1 MSRIRRY
8 SGRVPAF
15 ETALPAVGHL
25 SLHQADLPADAPAA
39 PTASALDSTALD
51 SRALPTSPA
60 PSADHQ
66 VHTLPRLQTSDY
78 DIRGPAAPVAPALYS
93 VGLVMSPAPSAGD
106 SRSYAYA
113 ADYSHRAGLD
123 STPTSPTASPEA
135 LNKARFT
142 RDNVLYAFSFLC
154 LHTIHRNM
162 KDIEDAWYAGFKEF
176 FILMMVVCFGMI
188 GVGVMANTS
197 TPMSETNNMISA
209 MMSRTSWILSSCLL
223 LITLSFFVGGHG
235 FISCIVAAFFIMI
248 VMAFAWKFRDPTTTT
263 VVSTLF
269 TSCLSKIKAG
279 WWYRSQPILPL

>member
-1 MSRIRRY
+1 MSPQRRNGAPDRDHIASDDQGPPSHAPPSSRSHLRSLVSRIRRY

-66 VHTLPRLQTSDY
+66 VRTLPRLQTSDY

-106 SRSYAYA
+106 SRSYACAYA

-123 STPTSPTASPEA
+123 STPTSPTASGASPEA
-135 LNKARFT
+135 LNKVF
-142 RDNVLYAFSFLC
+142 FSNRV
-154 LHTIHRNM
+154 H
-162 KDIEDAWYAGFKEF
+162 
-176 FILMMVVCFGMI
+176 
-188 GVGVMANTS
+188 
-197 TPMSETNNMISA
+197 
-209 MMSRTSWILSSCLL
+209 SSHLL
-223 LITLSFFVGGHG
+223 LLFSR
-235 FISCIVAAFFIMI
+235 VAMFS
-248 VMAFAWKFRDPTTTT
+248 MAKCANRTRKFCSML
-263 VVSTLF
+263 V
-269 TSCLSKIKAG
+269 
-279 WWYRSQPILPL
+279 

>member
-1 MSRIRRY
+1 MDLGLGLRRRRDMSPQRRNGAPDRDHIASDDQGPPSPSPAPPSARSHHLRSLVSRIRRY
-8 SGRVPAF
+8 SGRVPPTGPAF
-15 ETALPAVGHL
+15 QTALPAVGHL
-25 SLHQADLPADAPAA
+25 SLHQADHPADAPAA

-60 PSADHQ
+60 APSADHLGPSADHQ
-66 VHTLPRLQTSDY
+66 VRTLPRLQTSDY
-78 DIRGPAAPVAPALYS
+78 DIRGPDAPVVPALYS

-113 ADYSHRAGLD
+113 ADYSHRGGLD

-209 MMSRTSWILSSCLL
+209 MLVHLGS
-223 LITLSFFVGGHG
+223 
-235 FISCIVAAFFIMI
+235 
-248 VMAFAWKFRDPTTTT
+248 
-263 VVSTLF
+263 
-269 TSCLSKIKAG
+269 
-279 WWYRSQPILPL
+279 